1 MIKVFSIL
9 RKRAWNYGRLGFE
22 NDEMLEASE
31 TVSSD
36 EDAYLL
42 ELERGDSGN
51 IFSWIRVIFQLSDRE
66 YRFGRLFLLASDRSV
81 VKNDTSSI
89 LY

>member
-1 MIKVFSIL
+1 MYRVFSEIWRHHERTRTKVFSIL

-31 TVSSD
+31 TVSSE

-66 YRFGRLFLLASDRSV
+66 YRFG
-81 VKNDTSSI
+81 
-89 LY
+89 

>member
-1 MIKVFSIL
+1 
-9 RKRAWNYGRLGFE
+9 
-22 NDEMLEASE
+22 MLEASE
-31 TVSSD
+31 TVSSE

-66 YRFGRLFLLASDRSV
+66 YRFG
-81 VKNDTSSI
+81 
-89 LY
+89 